1 MSVSLGITHSAPLHS
16 TCVLRLRYRPGT
28 IPAKYTLHTVMVHDG
43 NDKGGHYYSYIRP
56 NPEGDW
62 FKFNDASVT
71 RATSKEAIEDNFGDD
86 EEDEKMRTNFS
97 NAYMLFYVKDDV
109 ITEELVPVTKK
120 DIPGH
125 LLARFQQE
133 EQEEQEEKEA
143 KTSGKTAGI
152 EEVSLSKS
160 LAITHEDAEAGG
172 THGRMEE
179 EDISMP
185 WLHSEMTHLDASK
198 LLAGSMLL
206 AGSTTN
212 GAFLVRKRTT
222 AVEANT
228 YALTVVWKG
237 KPTHHLIARNSSGN
251 MTIRNGSR
259 TVYGSRTTDI
269 GSLIAEL
276 AATPGSGETGF
287 WPVALTEYVD
297 TNGTVVKMSASQ

>member
-1 MSVSLGITHSAPLHS
+1 MVDTCLRLHVSLTWLYR
-16 TCVLRLRYRPGT
+16 TLRYT
-28 IPAKYTLHTVMVHDG
+28 HACMLTCMHCVH
-43 NDKGGHYYSYIRP
+43 R
-56 NPEGDW
+56 
-62 FKFNDASVT
+62 
-71 RATSKEAIEDNFGDD
+71 
-86 EEDEKMRTNFS
+86 
-97 NAYMLFYVKDDV
+97 YMLFYVKDDV
-109 ITEELVPVTKK
+109 ITEELAPVTKK

-133 EQEEQEEKEA
+133 EQEEEEEKEA
-143 KTSGKTAGI
+143 KPSGKSAGI

-179 EDISMP
+179 EDSSMP